1 MDVRSKAAIKIVL
14 ALAVTSLGISTTTL
28 SKDHNYFEPKSESA
42 VGQRSGAAV
51 FSQMC
56 VRCHGSDGR
65 ATTAKGRAV
74 GATDLTSNDW
84 IPDTARDTRIVTRGK
99 EDMPS
104 FRSKLK
110 PAEIDAV
117 VSYIRR
123 FKN

>member
-1 MDVRSKAAIKIVL
+1 MDVRLKAAIKIVM

-28 SKDHNYFEPKSESA
+28 SKNHNYVETKSESA
-42 VGQRSGAAV
+42 IAQRSGAAV

-65 ATTAKGRAV
+65 ANTAKGRAV

-104 FRSKLK
+104 FRNKLK
-110 PAEIDAV
+110 PAEIEAV

-123 FKN
+123 FKR